1 MTEGHHGF
9 CSRAVPSRRKIFFEE
24 YYLDIPILC
33 NARGF
38 FIADI
43 QAVYGNRRR
52 SLSEGVY
59 NLSLGEVES
68 RSFLNLAKAIVKIGI
83 RYTIARATQYLN
95 NENGINVSIVL
106 FTAILCP
113 VIPLFFPI
121 VCCCLKNRH
130 IFIERTFLGIGNND
144 SILQKSRSTNFICRY
159 YDFMYCG
166 GCSFNKTVKALGS
179 SRHTDNNRHR
189 SELVLGTTFKEFLHD
204 SRCTARFTTLHTSM
218 RLVDNQIQTVTLFT
232 CRVGESFPNRILSCV
247 AVLGQIRTFT
257 KLLCVEEIDVSV
269 IQYLTVKGFFRDGNA
284 LIKTDF
290 VRLQIYFLLGLL
302 IKLRRV
308 GKPNEDGIL
317 LIGITVITE
326 IYRLYQRCHNN
337 GFTRARRS
345 SKGNNLRRVSAT
357 IAAKSLGTLHS

>member
-1 MTEGHHGF
+1 M
-9 CSRAVPSRRKIFFEE
+9 
-24 YYLDIPILC
+24 
-33 NARGF
+33 N
-38 FIADI
+38 
-43 QAVYGNRRR
+43 
-52 SLSEGVY
+52 
-59 NLSLGEVES
+59 NLSLGKMES

-83 RYTIARATQYLN
+83 RYTVARATQYLN

-121 VCCCLKNRH
+121 VRRSLKNRH
-130 IFIERTFLGIGNND
+130 IFIERAFLGIGNND

-159 YDFMYCG
+159 YDFMYRG
-166 GCSFNKTVKALGS
+166 GRSLNKAVKAFGG

-218 RLVDNQIQTVTLFT
+218 RLVDDQIQTVALFT
-232 CRVGESFPNRILSCV
+232 CRVSESFPNRVLSCI
-247 AVLGQIRTFT
+247 AMLGQIRAFT
-257 KLLCVEEIDVSV
+257 KLLCVEKIDVSV
-269 IQYLTVKGFFRDGNA
+269 IQHLTIKGFLRDGNA

-290 VRLQIYFLLGLL
+290 IRLQIYFLLRLL
-302 IKLRRV
+302 VKLRRV

-326 IYRLYQRCHNN
+326 INRLYQGCHNN
-337 GFTRARRS
+337 GLARTRRS
-345 SKGNNLRRVSAT
+345 SKGNHLRRVRTT
-357 IAAKSLGTLHS
+357 IAAKSFGTLHS